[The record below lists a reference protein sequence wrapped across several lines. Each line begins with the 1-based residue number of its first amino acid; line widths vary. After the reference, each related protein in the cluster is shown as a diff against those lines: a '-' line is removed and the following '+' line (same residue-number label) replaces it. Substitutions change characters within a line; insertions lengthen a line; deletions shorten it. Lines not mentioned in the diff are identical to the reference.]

1 MISFFSSVLGVQKIG
16 KNVKTIVVNHVSF
29 RMIHVKG
36 WDFYMGSQD
45 SDNFACNYQETVNYD
60 ESPVHQMKVSSFWI
74 GRQKSLKLYGKPL

>member
-1 MISFFSSVLGVQKIG
+1 
-16 KNVKTIVVNHVSF
+16 
-29 RMIHVKG
+29 
-36 WDFYMGSQD
+36 MGSQD